1 MTPVFCGG
9 TRRAVQEREQW
20 ASGCN
25 FVAMRPGVILSY
37 SRNEATIAEMQK
49 TGFRV
54 VTSVDFLTGDER
66 VKDGERAII
75 TFEGAELVRAG
86 GGPRCMTLPVHREDP
101 WD

>member
-9 TRRAVQEREQW
+9 TRRSVQEREQW

-37 SRNEATIAEMQK
+37 SRNEATIAEMAK
-49 TGFRV
+49 HGFRV

-66 VKDGERAII
+66 VKEGERAII
-75 TFEGAELVRAG
+75 TFEGSELVRAG

>member
-1 MTPVFCGG
+1 M
-9 TRRAVQEREQW
+9 QEREQW

-37 SRNEATIAEMQK
+37 SRNEATIAEMEK
-49 TGFRV
+49 CGFRV
-54 VTSVDFLTGDER
+54 VTGVDLPHGRRAREE
-66 VKDGERAII
+66 GERAVI
-75 TFEGAELVRAG
+75 TFEGSELVRAG

>member
-9 TRRAVQEREQW
+9 TRRSVQEREQW

-37 SRNEATIAEMQK
+37 SRNEATIAEMEK

-75 TFEGAELVRAG
+75 TFEGSELVRAG

>member
-1 MTPVFCGG
+1 
-9 TRRAVQEREQW
+9 
-20 ASGCN
+20 
-25 FVAMRPGVILSY
+25 MRPGVILSY
-37 SRNEATIAEMQK
+37 SRNEATIVEMEK